1 MPNMDGIDINGTSFA
16 VLMDQ
21 AVKIKTRQL
30 AASRTKYDSLPS
42 FLQSSIFVT
51 DEVINARNNNN
62 FNEKIK
68 AAIAFK
74 NDGNTAYRDGC
85 FDDAM
90 RQYQMALHVFRFLE
104 NNNPDVHS
112 IKDEYL
118 KEVMYAPSNNE
129 TFQQQ
134 QLEQFLVTIYNNI
147 ALTMMKTNEYQT
159 ATQACDYALEIDN
172 KNDKAFYLRALARLA
187 PKNASAT
194 DEELAIVDLRSA
206 VMNNPSNKKA
216 R

>member
-1 MPNMDGIDINGTSFA
+1 MDGIDINGTSFA

-62 FNEKIK
+62 FNERIK

-74 NDGNTAYRDGC
+74 NDGNTAYREGR

-118 KEVMYAPSNNE
+118 REVVYVPPNTNNDE
-129 TFQQQ
+129 GQQQ
-134 QLEQFLVTIYNNI
+134 QLEQLFVRIYNNI
-147 ALTMMKTNEYQT
+147 ALTMLKTNEYQT
-159 ATQACDYALEIDN
+159 AIQACDYALEIDN
-172 KNDKAFYLRALARLA
+172 KNDKSFYLRALVRLA

-194 DEELAIVDLRSA
+194 DEELAMVDLRSA
-206 VMNNPSNKKA
+206 AMNNPNNKQA

>member
-1 MPNMDGIDINGTSFA
+1 MDGIDINGTSFA

-62 FNEKIK
+62 FDERIK

-74 NDGNTAYRDGC
+74 DDGNAAYREGR

-118 KEVMYAPSNNE
+118 REVVYVPPNTNNDE
-129 TFQQQ
+129 GQQQ
-134 QLEQFLVTIYNNI
+134 QLEQFLVRIYNNI
-147 ALTMMKTNEYQT
+147 ALTMLKTKEYQT
-159 ATQACDYALEIDN
+159 ALQACDYALEIDN
-172 KNDKAFYLRALARLA
+172 KNDKAFYLRALSRLD
-187 PKNASAT
+187 PKNTSTT
-194 DEELAIVDLRSA
+194 DEELAMVDLRSA
-206 VMNNPSNKKA
+206 VMNNPNNKQA

>member
-1 MPNMDGIDINGTSFA
+1 MDGIDINGTSFA

-62 FNEKIK
+62 FDERIK
-68 AAIAFK
+68 TAIAFK
-74 NDGNTAYRDGC
+74 DDGNAAYREGC

-90 RQYQMALHVFRFLE
+90 KQYQMSLHIFRYLD
-104 NNNPDVHS
+104 NRNPDAHS

-118 KEVMYAPSNNE
+118 RE
-129 TFQQQ
+129 
-134 QLEQFLVTIYNNI
+134 
-147 ALTMMKTNEYQT
+147 
-159 ATQACDYALEIDN
+159 C
-172 KNDKAFYLRALARLA
+172 
-187 PKNASAT
+187 
-194 DEELAIVDLRSA
+194 
-206 VMNNPSNKKA
+206 
-216 R
+216 